1 LSRRASSTLRAAL
14 RFARCLLAQGA
25 GALYVDSGCSTRLFR
40 FAARDQNAS
49 YLRLLAPVCVSL
61 LARTA
66 LFLHT
71 VAFANNIGELPI
83 RRPNRAPPAATKDGP
98 RTNDEIRNAQ
108 VQLIDQTG
116 LNHGTVETATA
127 VKMAMEAGMDL
138 VEISPNTAPPVCK
151 IMDYGKFKYSAQKK
165 AAEARKKQKIV
176 EIKEIKLRPM
186 IDDHDYEVKMRAM
199 QRFFEEGDKVKIT
212 LRYRGR
218 EMAHQE
224 IGTKLLDKVKAD
236 VAEYAKVEQDARFEG
251 RQVVMV
257 LAPR

>member
-1 LSRRASSTLRAAL
+1 M
-14 RFARCLLAQGA
+14 
-25 GALYVDSGCSTRLFR
+25 
-40 FAARDQNAS
+40 
-49 YLRLLAPVCVSL
+49 
-61 LARTA
+61 
-66 LFLHT
+66 
-71 VAFANNIGELPI
+71 PI
-83 RRPNRAPPAATKDGP
+83 RRPQRAPAPVQKDGP
-98 RTNDEIRNAQ
+98 RINDEIRNREI
-108 VQLIDQTG
+108 QLIDAEG
-116 LNHGTVETATA
+116 ANLGVVETLTA
-127 VKMAMEAGMDL
+127 LKMAADAGLDL
-138 VEISPNTAPPVCK
+138 VEISPNNNPPVCK
-151 IMDYGKFKYSAQKK
+151 ILDFGKYKFQAQKK
-165 AAEARKKQKIV
+165 AAEARKRQKVV

-236 VAEYAKVEQDARFEG
+236 VAEFAKVEQDARFEG